1 MTNKELV
8 SDIAEQLGWTQVKVS
23 EVLAQTVELLNSK
36 LANNDVVTI
45 ANLGVFQTKKR
56 DERISV
62 NPQTEQRFLV
72 PPKISV
78 NFKPTSDLKEKFK

>member
-23 EVLAQTVELLNSK
+23 EVLAQTVELLSSK

-62 NPQTEQRFLV
+62 NPLTEQRFLV

-78 NFKPTSDLKEKFK
+78 NFKPTSGLKEKYK